1 MAVNT
6 ARELYTQTVR
16 ALPLTERLRLAA
28 LILDDLA
35 QSDVAIVDASDTWSE
50 QDQLDVAAF
59 SIQYAA
65 RLYPENRSRLGGG
78 LRALE
83 DHVSAAR

>member
-1 MAVNT
+1 MAIST
-6 ARELYTQTVR
+6 ARELYTQIVR

-35 QSDVAIVDASDTWSE
+35 QSDVAIVEASDTWSE

-65 RLYPENRSRLGGG
+65 RLYPDE
-78 LRALE
+78 E
-83 DHVSAAR
+83 PT